1 MTDNRPVTAL
11 ALTRGPAAAVLAV
24 LDRDGEEARIVGGA
38 VRNALLGVP
47 PGDIDIATT
56 ALPDEVIRRTTA
68 AGFRP
73 VATGIEH
80 GTVTVVADGVP
91 FEVTTLRQDIET
103 YGRRAKVVFGRDW
116 RLDAQRRDFTINALF
131 LSRDGTIHDYVG
143 GGADLA
149 AHRVRF
155 IGDPATRIAED
166 YLRILRF
173 FRFHA
178 SYGEGAP
185 DPAGLAAG
193 IRARERIASLSRE
206 RVRMELMKLLIAPR
220 AGPTLAVMT
229 EAGIL
234 GPVLG
239 GVPLVGSFTR
249 MEAIEAASGLA
260 PDACRRLGA
269 LAVFIVEDAERL
281 AERLRLSNAETERLA
296 SMAQAWWQL
305 SGRGRRACAAGAALP
320 IGRATLWRS
329 RGAGMVARAAERCRS
344 GLASRLDVAATME
357 AADVSA
363 QGRGLDRSRR
373 RQGPRARPRTGGR
386 RSGLGGG
393 GLSTRGSGACGD
405 RGCGRTFE
413 VLIDPRKKRPRGRCP
428 GAWASGFDLNVWTCS
443 APPVELVVEAEANH
457 RGVEL
462 VDVAGE
468 RRTRRRERRARRC

>member
-1 MTDNRPVTAL
+1 VTDNRPVTAL
-11 ALTRGPAAAVLAV
+11 ALTRGPAGAVLAV

-38 VRNALLGVP
+38 VRNGLLGVP

-131 LSRDGTIHDYVG
+131 LSRDGAIHDYVG

-185 DPAGLAAG
+185 EPAGLAAG

-206 RVRMELMKLLIAPR
+206 RVRMELVKLLVAPR
-220 AGPTLAVMT
+220 AGPTLVVMT

-234 GPVLG
+234 GLVLG

-260 PDACRRLGA
+260 PVACRRLGA
-269 LAVFIVEDAERL
+269 LAVFIGEDAERL
-281 AERLRLSNAETERLA
+281 AQRLRLSNAETERLA

-305 SGRGRRACAAGAALP
+305 SAA
-320 IGRATLWRS
+320 
-329 RGAGMVARAAERCRS
+329 
-344 GLASRLDVAATME
+344 
-357 AADVSA
+357 
-363 QGRGLDRSRR
+363 
-373 RQGPRARPRTGGR
+373 
-386 RSGLGGG
+386 
-393 GLSTRGSGACGD
+393 
-405 RGCGRTFE
+405 
-413 VLIDPRKKRPRGRCP
+413 
-428 GAWASGFDLNVWTCS
+428 
-443 APPVELVVEAEANH
+443 
-457 RGVEL
+457 
-462 VDVAGE
+462 AGE
-468 RRTRRRERRARRC
+468 RALRALLYQFGEQRFGDRVALAWSRAQASPADPAWHRALTLPQRWKPPTFPLKAADLIARGVAKGPALGNALAAAEAAWVAADFPREAAALAAIADAAARSKS